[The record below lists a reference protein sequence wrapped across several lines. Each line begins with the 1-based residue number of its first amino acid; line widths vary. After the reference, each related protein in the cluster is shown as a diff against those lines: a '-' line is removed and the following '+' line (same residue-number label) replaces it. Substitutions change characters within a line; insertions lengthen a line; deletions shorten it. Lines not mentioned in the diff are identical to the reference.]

1 MEQDFTG
8 RAELADHPTSYSVV
22 VPFHNEE
29 DSVVP
34 LHEQIVAAIAG
45 RYEPF
50 ELIFVDDCSTDSTY
64 SLLRQVALSDERVT
78 VIKLKRNYGQ
88 TPALAA
94 GFDQADGDVIVA
106 MDGDLQHD
114 PAEIPVFIDTL
125 AEGYDM
131 VSGWR
136 EKRVDNF
143 IMRRV
148 PSKIANWLMA
158 KLSGVELHDFGTTY
172 KAYRKETIKSINL
185 YGELHR
191 FIPALVSWNG
201 ARIAEVP
208 ITNIERPKGE
218 SHYGISRTVRVL
230 FDLITL
236 RFMLRYVTRPL
247 HFFGPIGLVGM
258 LAGGGIGVYLLVE
271 QLLGVAIFAQHGAL
285 TMLAASLILAGIQ
298 LLSTGLV
305 AELLARTYFESQK
318 RRIYTV
324 EHIVQGRLLR
334 ELPE

>member
-1 MEQDFTG
+1 MESRPRDAGF
-8 RAELADHPTSYSVV
+8 DDSPNSYSVV

-29 DSVVP
+29 DSIVP
-34 LHEQIVAAIAG
+34 LYERLVEVMEG

-50 ELIFVDDCSTDSTY
+50 ELIFVDDYSTDNTY
-64 SLLRQVALSDERVT
+64 PLLHELAARDERVT
-78 VIKLKRNYGQ
+78 LIKFKRNYGQ

-114 PAEIPVFIDTL
+114 PYEIPLLVDKL
-125 AEGYDM
+125 NEGYDM

-148 PSKIANWLMA
+148 PSRIANWLMA
-158 KLSGVELHDFGTTY
+158 RLSGVELHDFGTTF
-172 KAYRKETIKSINL
+172 KAYRKETIKAVNL

-201 ARIAEVP
+201 AQIAEIP

-230 FDLITL
+230 FDLITI
-236 RFMLRYVTRPL
+236 RFLLKYITRPL
-247 HFFGPIGLVGM
+247 HLFGPIGLAGM
-258 LAGGGIGVYLLVE
+258 VAGGGIGLYLLVE
-271 QLLGVAIFAQHGAL
+271 QILGSSIFAEHGAL
-285 TMLAASLILAGIQ
+285 TILAALLILAGIQ
-298 LLSTGLV
+298 LLSAGLI

-324 EHIVQGRLLR
+324 EHVVQGKLLR

>member
-1 MEQDFTG
+1 MGTNPTG
-8 RAELADHPTSYSVV
+8 GTRLDEPSSYSIV

-29 DSVVP
+29 DSIVP
-34 LHEQIVAAIAG
+34 LYERLVAVMEG

-50 ELIFVDDCSTDSTY
+50 EFVFVDDYSTDNTY
-64 SLLRQVALSDERVT
+64 PLLHEVALRDPRVT

-94 GFDQADGDVIVA
+94 GFDYAEADVIIA

-114 PAEIPVFIDTL
+114 PSEIPAFIEKL
-125 AEGYDM
+125 LEGYDM

-143 IMRRV
+143 VMRRL

-158 KLSGVELHDFGTTY
+158 KLSGVELHDFGTTF
-172 KAYRKETIKSINL
+172 KAYRKETIKAVNL

-191 FIPALVSWNG
+191 FIPALVSRDG
-201 ARIAEVP
+201 ARIAEIP

-230 FDLITL
+230 FDLITV
-236 RFMLRYVTRPL
+236 RFLLKYITRPL
-247 HFFGPIGLVGM
+247 HLFGPIGLLGM
-258 LAGGGIGVYLLVE
+258 VIGGGIGLFLFIKELMGANILIDYGALM
-271 QLLGVAIFAQHGAL
+271 IFATL
-285 TMLAASLILAGIQ
+285 TILAGIQ
-298 LLSTGLV
+298 LLSTGLI

-318 RRIYTV
+318 RRIYTI
-324 EHIVQGRLLR
+324 EHVVNGRLR
-334 ELPE
+334 QELPE